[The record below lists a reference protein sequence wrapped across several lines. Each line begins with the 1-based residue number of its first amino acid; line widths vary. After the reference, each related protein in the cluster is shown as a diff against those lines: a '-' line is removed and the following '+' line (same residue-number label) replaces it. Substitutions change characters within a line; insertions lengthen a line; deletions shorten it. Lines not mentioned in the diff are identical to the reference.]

1 MSKGQASSPYVGRSR
16 DRSVNSG
23 KNKQLQTYDPAYA
36 GRQIAEQGNAGQGAL
51 QPAQDKQGAGRVQ
64 PANQGQPP
72 RYPAPIPP
80 RLRRG
85 AGYNEQPANRYDDNG
100 NVNAAVTNGGEDAT
114 GEDGAL
120 AAAVADDIDGDGA
133 CDDEDVAAGE
143 DGDDDVV
150 EDRDD
155 SSEE

>member
-1 MSKGQASSPYVGRSR
+1 MDYLEEGDG
-16 DRSVNSG
+16 
-23 KNKQLQTYDPAYA
+23 
-36 GRQIAEQGNAGQGAL
+36 
-51 QPAQDKQGAGRVQ
+51 
-64 PANQGQPP
+64 
-72 RYPAPIPP
+72 
-80 RLRRG
+80 
-85 AGYNEQPANRYDDNG
+85 DNG

-143 DGDDDVV
+143 DRDDVV